1 MTEKV
6 KTVIECYF
14 LLPSFKSRGPRT
26 PQVNPLNLYAYSA
39 LIHSS
44 SDQAIC
50 PIFDGLFDFDSYNRM
65 QSDSHLFKAA

>member
-1 MTEKV
+1 MEFT
-6 KTVIECYF
+6 
-14 LLPSFKSRGPRT
+14 
-26 PQVNPLNLYAYSA
+26 LNLGKENGVCFPVNSLSFYAYSA